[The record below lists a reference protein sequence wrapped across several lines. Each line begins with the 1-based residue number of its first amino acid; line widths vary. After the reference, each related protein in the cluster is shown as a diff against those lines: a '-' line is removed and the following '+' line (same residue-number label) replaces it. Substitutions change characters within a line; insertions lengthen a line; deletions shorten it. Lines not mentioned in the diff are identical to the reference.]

1 MSVRLLGIKKT
12 FGDLTTML
20 AIFGLCLGVGCLV
33 VAMSVFSG
41 FETTL
46 KNAII
51 DVAGHIV
58 LIKKGS
64 DIKTYEDL
72 YSDIHKKFPEV
83 KNYSPFVSLEAV
95 AAYGGKISGVRIEGL
110 DPLTYERVLKIKKR
124 TIRGEFLLEDRN
136 NVRPVMI
143 GKGLARTLNV
153 DVGEFIK
160 LILPNPS
167 KTHSKKFSPKLKKY
181 KVVGILDLGKH
192 EYNERIV
199 VSSLKETQE
208 LSGTGNNVT
217 GLRLQLKNA
226 NDAPNLANRILE
238 YLGGYPYW
246 TRTWY
251 EINQNLLSALAIEKI
266 VIFLVVLVMVIAAAF
281 NVASTLYV
289 KVINRYSDIAL
300 LKAIGAP
307 RRFVIRVFAWQGLV
321 LGFIGGTCGLF
332 LGFLLAKGFQWLE
345 NKWMLLPPDVYKVEG
360 LVPEFR
366 MTDLSA
372 IFLATFLVCFL
383 ATLLPA
389 LRGSNLNPT
398 EGLRYE

>member
-20 AIFGLCLGVGCLV
+20 AVFGLCLGVGCLV

-51 DVAGHIV
+51 DVAGHVI

-64 DIKTYEDL
+64 DLKTYEGL

-83 KNYSPFVSLEAV
+83 KNYSPFMSLEAV
-95 AAYGGKISGVRIEGL
+95 AAAGGKISGVRVEGL

-124 TIRGEFLLEDRN
+124 TIRGEFNFENKDN
-136 NVRPVMI
+136 ESPIMI

-153 DVGEFIK
+153 DVGDFIK

-167 KTHSKKFSPKLKKY
+167 KTHSKKFSPKIKKY
-181 KVVGILDLGKH
+181 KVAGILDLGKH

-199 VSSLKETQE
+199 ISSLKETQD
-208 LSGTGNNVT
+208 LSGVGENVT
-217 GLRLQLKNA
+217 GLRLLIENPENA
-226 NDAPNLANRILE
+226 PKLANKILDH
-238 YLGGYPYW
+238 LGGYPYW
-246 TRTWY
+246 TRTWF

-289 KVINRYSDIAL
+289 KVINRYSNIAV
-300 LKAIGAP
+300 LKALGSP
-307 RRFVIRVFAWQGLV
+307 RL
-321 LGFIGGTCGLF
+321 FI
-332 LGFLLAKGFQWLE
+332 
-345 NKWMLLPPDVYKVEG
+345 
-360 LVPEFR
+360 
-366 MTDLSA
+366 
-372 IFLATFLVCFL
+372 I
-383 ATLLPA
+383 
-389 LRGSNLNPT
+389 
-398 EGLRYE
+398 